1 MPAKLEPDLGDIPDD
16 LIINIKQ
23 MPVSFLLLSKC
34 IMDKKIE
41 KLVPTAN
48 SADYHQVTGTFFMT
62 FSGIF
67 LPIQTIY
74 HGKTNHCYAKF
85 SFPGRFNIT
94 HSVSNWSNG
103 EKVIELIEKVFY
115 LTFKKGELGLR
126 STEEWLLIADV
137 FKEQWTNKVTNK
149 VKQLIEKKSWEEGT
163 SSSQHFFE
171 LIFSPIFS
179 HLFT

>member
-1 MPAKLEPDLGDIPDD
+1 
-16 LIINIKQ
+16 

-48 SADYHQVTGTFFMT
+48 SVDFHQVTGTFFNT

-149 VKQLIEKKSWEEGT
+149 VKQLIEKNHGKRVPAPHNIFWT
-163 SSSQHFFE
+163 NFFANFFAP
-171 LIFSPIFS
+171 LY
-179 HLFT
+179 LTVNM